1 MEFLTEQTLC
11 KGYIIL
17 ELYGER
23 EYPPLV
29 SKYSK

>member
-1 MEFLTEQTLC
+1 MFPVIS

-17 ELYGER
+17 VLYGER
-23 EYPPLV
+23 EYRPLV